1 MKKSD
6 PPSAR
11 IVRSYDP
18 PPRSRPAEAG
28 ERCICGRQAQVVF
41 LTDRFGEIPVCN
53 AEGGARLARVRMS

>member
-1 MKKSD
+1 MSRRE

-11 IVRSYDP
+11 LTRSYDP
-18 PPRSRPAEAG
+18 PPRSRPAELG

-41 LTDRFGEIPVCN
+41 LTDKFGEIPVCS